1 MSNQTPGSEEAK
13 RPIIKKVVKKKAGH
27 HGGAWKVA
35 YADFVTAM
43 MALFMVL
50 WIMGQSPEV
59 KNNIAAYFT
68 DPRGVPVIQN
78 SSLLLNNMGAGVFQ
92 GMPRPNQMSH
102 TKGKG
107 TGDQFAR
114 SLSQMDPELFKAVRD
129 LLKHLRKD
137 AKLREIAKMIKIR
150 VSEEGVR
157 IELSDRADRTFF
169 ASASATPTPELE
181 RAVDTVFAAVADLD
195 RPIAIEGHT
204 DSVPFAAGSGTN
216 NWDLSSARAQTVREM
231 LLARG
236 LPEQRIREIR
246 AYADR
251 RPLLPNDPKD
261 PRNRRVS
268 ILLGTLAPEPGA
280 G

>member
-1 MSNQTPGSEEAK
+1 MTGQTQGGEEAK
-13 RPIIKKVVKKKAGH
+13 RPIVKKIVKKKAGH

-50 WIMGQSPEV
+50 WIMGQSPDV

-92 GMPRPNQMSH
+92 GMQQPNQM
-102 TKGKG
+102 TRTRGKG

-114 SLSQMDPELFKAVRD
+114 SLSQMDPELFNAVRD
-129 LLKHLRKD
+129 LLKQLRKD
-137 AKLREIAKMIKIR
+137 TKLRKIAKMVKIR

-157 IELSDRADRTFF
+157 IELTDRADREFF
-169 ASASATPTPELE
+169 ASASARPTPELQ
-181 RAVDTVFAAVADLD
+181 RAVETIYAAVADLE

-204 DSVPFAAGSGTN
+204 DNVPFAPGSGTN
-216 NWDLSSARAQTVREM
+216 NWDLSSARAQTVRRL

-236 LPEQRIREIR
+236 LPEQRIQEIR

-251 RPLLPNDPKD
+251 RPLLPEAPDD

-268 ILLGTLAPEPGA
+268 LLLGTRIPQRDAS
-280 G
+280 